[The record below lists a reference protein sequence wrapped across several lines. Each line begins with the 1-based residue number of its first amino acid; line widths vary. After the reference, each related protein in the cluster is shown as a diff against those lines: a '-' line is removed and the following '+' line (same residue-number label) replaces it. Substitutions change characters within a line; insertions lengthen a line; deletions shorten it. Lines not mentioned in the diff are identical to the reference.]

1 MLRSSLRT
9 RERLVYSERR
19 SARIRAWRRA
29 GERENRSGK
38 QQRIRKIVD
47 PLNLDR
53 DARVGQLR
61 NQDRPINNQDQQ
73 HNPGTEISRSQQR
86 LPGQQNARTGNEKN
100 CARQIAYEQAPRNPR
115 GRQFFEWDS
124 AAARW
129 VQKMLDAKKYS
140 GDRDQHTAHS
150 YELALALPA
159 HRVSRKNPASA
170 REGHFADDNHP
181 WNPVPGAGES

>member
-1 MLRSSLRT
+1 MLRQSLRT

-19 SARIRAWRRA
+19 SARIRARRRA
-29 GERENRSGK
+29 GERENRSSK
-38 QQRIRKIVD
+38 QQRIRKVVD

-61 NQDRPINNQDQQ
+61 DQDRPINKQDQQ
-73 HNPGTEISRSQQR
+73 HNPGTEISCRHPR
-86 LPGQQNARTGNEKN
+86 LPGQQNDRTSNEKN
-100 CARQIAYEQAPRNPR
+100 CARQIAYQQAPRNPR

-124 AAARW
+124 GAPRW

-140 GDRDQHTAHS
+140 GNRDQYAAHS

-170 REGHFADDNHP
+170 RE
-181 WNPVPGAGES
+181 